1 MWFWCGSD
9 PLQVQKP
16 AATSGDLHL
25 FWSLLTAWLQLW
37 SALTPLTRWAKASL
51 VLSIFLG
58 IRSLLDIWNAEPR
71 RRPAAA
77 CADLQGTGMFLWNL
91 LSLQHRHHD
100 GRIPASSSY
109 WWKPLY
115 CTVLY
120 SVLYCVLC
128 TVLYC
133 VQWWLHVGTYLFIF
147 RLSKL
152 QASSNCM

>member
-77 CADLQGTGMFLWNL
+77 CADLQGNRNVSLKPSQPSAPTPWRSHSSVQQL
-91 LSLQHRHHD
+91 LME
-100 GRIPASSSY
+100 
-109 WWKPLY
+109 
-115 CTVLY
+115 T